1 VLSQN
6 KMNETKKINKN
17 KILAALLFVVIGF
30 VLLQI
35 PVNNLAGTGAKLT
48 FFDMFY
54 PVSGAFIGTGVGVV
68 AVVAMQIFNLVF
80 HGFAGVST
88 ASLLVLLA
96 TVRLLP
102 MIAGVVAFSKDS
114 KKVLIIPAV
123 AILAFLATPTG
134 LQAWYFSLLWLIP
147 FAAWPF
153 RKKFLL
159 ARSLQTTFVSHSVG
173 GAIWIWAFPT
183 TAAFWTMLIPIV
195 LLERSIFTLGMSAS
209 YILMNNLLT
218 IIPIK
223 NLATIDKKYLLKKL
237 SFK

>member
-1 VLSQN
+1 MTN
-6 KMNETKKINKN
+6 AINKLKEN
-17 KILAALLFVVIGF
+17 RLLAALLFVIIGF
-30 VLLQI
+30 ALLQI

-54 PVSGAFIGTGVGVV
+54 PVSGAFVGTGLGVI
-68 AVVAMQIFNLVF
+68 AVIAMQLLNLTM
-80 HGFAGVST
+80 HGFAGVAT
-88 ASLLVLLA
+88 TSLLILLA
-96 TVRLLP
+96 TTRLLP
-102 MIAGVVAFSKDS
+102 MIVGVVAFSKDS
-114 KKVLIIPAV
+114 KKVLVIPAV
-123 AILAFLATPTG
+123 AILVFLANPVG
-134 LQAWYFSLLWLIP
+134 MQAWYFPLLWLIP

-183 TAAFWTMLIPIV
+183 TAVFWTALIPMV

-218 IIPIK
+218 LVPFK
-223 NLATIDKKYLLKKL
+223 NFATIDKKYLFKKL
-237 SFK
+237 SFGK